1 MMEQELLRIFN
12 EKREPIG
19 TAPREEIHRKGYWH
33 ETFHC
38 WFAGEEKEKIF
49 LYFQLRSANK
59 KDYPDMLDITAAGH
73 LLADES
79 VKDGIREVEEEI
91 GVSLMFSELKLLDII
106 DYSVTRGE
114 LRDNEIAHVFLYSFH
129 GTSSDFVLQ
138 KEEVSGIYR
147 TELAAFKELIEGVRK
162 EIVMEGFEENPDES
176 RNDRQLTAGME
187 RFVPHEDSYYKS
199 VLALIE
205 QKMAGVL

>member
-1 MMEQELLRIFN
+1 MEQELLRIFN
-12 EKREPIG
+12 ENREPMG
-19 TAPREEIHRKGYWH
+19 TAPREEIHKKGYWH

-38 WFAGEEKEKIF
+38 WFAKEEKGKIF

-79 VKDGIREVEEEI
+79 VRDGIREIEEEI
-91 GVSLMFSELKLLDII
+91 GVKLMFSELKLLDII
-106 DYSVTRGE
+106 DYSVTSGE
-114 LRDNEIAHVFLYSFH
+114 LRDNEIAHVFLYPFH

-147 TELAAFKELIEGVRK
+147 TELTAFKELIEGVRK
-162 EIVMEGFEENPDES
+162 DIVIVGFEEDS
-176 RNDRQLTAGME
+176 NDNRCVKQMTAGMK
-187 RFVPHEDSYYKS
+187 RFVPHEDSYYKR

-205 QKMAGVL
+205 QKMAGGL

>member
-1 MMEQELLRIFN
+1 MEQELLRIFN
-12 EKREPIG
+12 ENREPVG

-38 WFAGEEKEKIF
+38 WFAKEENGKIF

-59 KDYPDMLDITAAGH
+59 KDYPGMLDITAAGH

-79 VKDGIREVEEEI
+79 VRDGIREVEEEI
-91 GVSLMFSELKLLDII
+91 GVKLMFSELKLLDII
-106 DYSVTRGE
+106 DYTVTTGE
-114 LRDNEIAHVFLYSFH
+114 LRDNEIAHVFLYPFH

-162 EIVMEGFEENPDES
+162 DIVIDGFEEDSDDN
-176 RNDRQLTAGME
+176 RCVKQMTAGME
-187 RFVPHEDSYYKS
+187 RFVPHEDSYYKK